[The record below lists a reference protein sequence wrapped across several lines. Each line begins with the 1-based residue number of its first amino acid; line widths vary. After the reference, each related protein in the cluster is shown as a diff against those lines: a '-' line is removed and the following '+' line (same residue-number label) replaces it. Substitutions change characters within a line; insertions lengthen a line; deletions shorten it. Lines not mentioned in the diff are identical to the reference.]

1 MPGIFISYRR
11 EDTSPYAGRL
21 YDHLSAH
28 FGADRVFMDLDT
40 IRPGDDFVQVISD
53 KVAACDVLIAL
64 IGKQWVRA
72 VNSRGHRRLDDPN
85 DFVRIEI
92 VSALNRKVRV
102 IPALIEDATMPEAG
116 ELPKDIAPLTRR
128 NAIEIKNSMF
138 RQNVARLIQVIEETV
153 GPKTAPGFLR
163 PFQRKPGEAVAQPA
177 RLPGRLPLPGLAV
190 RPGVWNWRMGA
201 VAGAFLLIQILY
213 ENASEFPSERFLFAT
228 LLECLALF
236 MILRARAGQIERQ
249 SILKFTGCWRLLDFG
264 VPISGVS
271 FRRRIPVFHGD
282 FGSLRGAVVRI
293 PGSAGSSGN
302 PLARGIHLGR
312 RVGSGTSSGMVLRFR
327 GRIQLGAVGL
337 RSVPGRHR
345 RQYRLAAAASPLPKL
360 ESLDSPSG

>member
-201 VAGAFLLIQILY
+201 VAGAFLMIQILY
-213 ENASEFPSERFLFAT
+213 ENPSEFPSERFLFAT

-249 SILKFTGCWRLLDFG
+249 SILKFTGCWLATGVFWILAYRLVGSPSVGAFQFSMVILEACAALLFG
-264 VPISGVS
+264 Y
-271 FRRRIPVFHGD
+271 
-282 FGSLRGAVVRI
+282 
-293 PGSAGSSGN
+293 
-302 PLARGIHLGR
+302 LARLVRPGIPWRAVFTLAGAWALGR
-312 RVGSGTSSGMVLRFR
+312 VVVWFFDSE
-327 GRIQLGAVGL
+327 
-337 RSVPGRHR
+337 
-345 RQYRLAAAASPLPKL
+345 AASNSARLVFDL
-360 ESLDSPSG
+360 FQAGIGASIVWLQRQARSLS